1 MNFIYYF
8 MRESGECGNWFISK
22 NKKKS
27 RVLGSVWMI
36 LTASIFIT
44 FLGCSESGWS
54 DKKENFTQTYMEILI
69 TRQQITDSVKAQ
81 NEVQAVMQK
90 HGYNEQSFAQQF
102 MEYSR
107 TPEVLK
113 LILDSA
119 QTRARREI
127 KRQ

>member
-8 MRESGECGNWFISK
+8 MRESSEFGIWFISK
-22 NKKKS
+22 NKNNS
-27 RVLGSVWMI
+27 RVLSSAMMI

-44 FLGCSESGWS
+44 LTACSESGWS

-69 TRQQITDSVKAQ
+69 TRQQITDSAKAQ
-81 NEVQAVMQK
+81 NEVRAVMEK

-107 TPEVLK
+107 TPEALK

-119 QTRARREI
+119 QSRARREI
-127 KRQ
+127 KR